1 MKRSGCDRH
10 ARLERWCR
18 TADGPRW
25 RLAWLA
31 AALAA
36 APILAAGPAVSV
48 GWGAGSGGA
57 KQAASG
63 PDAVKNAPLIAV
75 DNPVFNFGT
84 VLSGP
89 PVHHVF
95 IVRNAGKGELI
106 IGRVLPSCGCTAAA
120 PSRTRLA
127 PGEPAEI
134 PVTVNTS
141 LLAGPT
147 TDTVEV
153 VTNDPVHPTL
163 TLKIDGYVREQ
174 VEATPKSIDF
184 GELRRG
190 TAASREVTLTPFA
203 PHGFKVGAISNSNPQ
218 IRAERS
224 ARAASQGAVL
234 LDVKLMPSM
243 PVGPFY
249 DTVKVETNRAPVMID
264 VFGTITG
271 DLGVDPPQVS
281 FGIVPH
287 RQGALRIARLENRGP
302 HAVKVLGIA
311 SSNRSVRADVE
322 AVNPGQLYKIKVVLR
337 RNTPD
342 GQLRGNLTIR
352 TDDPEQPSLIIPYYA
367 IVGSFKG

>member
-1 MKRSGCDRH
+1 M
-10 ARLERWCR
+10 ERWWR
-18 TADGPRW
+18 NPDAPRW

-36 APILAAGPAVSV
+36 APILAAGLAVSV
-48 GWGAGSGGA
+48 GWSAGAGDA

-63 PDAVKNAPLIAV
+63 PGAAKKAPRIVV

-89 PVHHVF
+89 TVHHVF
-95 IVRNAGKGELI
+95 AIRNDGKGELI

-127 PGEPAEI
+127 PGETAEI
-134 PVTVNTS
+134 PVTVETR

-147 TDTVEV
+147 TDTVEI

-174 VEATPKSIDF
+174 VTATPKSIDF
-184 GELRRG
+184 GKLMRG
-190 TAASREVTLTPFA
+190 TAASREVTLTSFA
-203 PHGFKVGAISNSNPQ
+203 PRGFKVGAISNSNPQ
-218 IRAERS
+218 IRAES
-224 ARAASQGAVL
+224 GARGGSQGAVL
-234 LDVKLMPSM
+234 LEVKLLPSM

-271 DLGVDPPQVS
+271 DLSVDPPQVS

-302 HAVKVLGIA
+302 RSVKVLGIA
-311 SSNRSVRADVE
+311 SSNRSVRADIE
-322 AVNPGQLYKIKVVLR
+322 PLKPGELYKIKVVLR
-337 RNTPD
+337 RNSPD

-352 TDDPEQPSLIIPYYA
+352 TDDPEQPSVIIPYYA

>member
-1 MKRSGCDRH
+1 MKRSGCDR
-10 ARLERWCR
+10 APRLERWR
-18 TADGPRW
+18 RNAHAPRW

-31 AALAA
+31 AVLAA

-48 GWGAGSGGA
+48 GWGAGAGGA
-57 KQAASG
+57 KQAALG
-63 PDAVKNAPLIAV
+63 PGAGKNAPRIAV

-89 PVHHVF
+89 QVRHVF
-95 IVRNAGKGELI
+95 TVRNTGKSELI

-127 PGEPAEI
+127 PGESAEI
-134 PVTVNTS
+134 PVTVNTR
-141 LLAGPT
+141 LLAGPAA
-147 TDTVEV
+147 DTVEI
-153 VTNDPVHPTL
+153 VTNDPVQPTL
-163 TLKIDGYVREQ
+163 TLRINGYIREQ
-174 VEATPKSIDF
+174 VAATPKSIDF
-184 GELRRG
+184 GKLMRG
-190 TAASREVTLTPFA
+190 TAASREVTLTPSA
-203 PHGFKVGAISNSNPQ
+203 PRGFKVGAISNSNSQ

-224 ARAASQGAVL
+224 ARGGSQGAVL
-234 LDVKLMPSM
+234 LDVKLLPSM

-249 DTVKVETNRAPVMID
+249 DTVKVQTNRAPVMID

-302 HAVKVLGIA
+302 HAVKVLSIA

-322 AVNPGQLYKIKVVLR
+322 PVKPGELYKIKVVLR